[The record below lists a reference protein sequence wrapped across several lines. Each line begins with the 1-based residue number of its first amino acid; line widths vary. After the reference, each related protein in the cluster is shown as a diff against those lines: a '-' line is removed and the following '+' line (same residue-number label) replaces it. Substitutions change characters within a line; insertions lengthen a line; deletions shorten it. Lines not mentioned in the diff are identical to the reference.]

1 MVKLVR
7 FTKILAVNILILSV
21 IALFFELVLQF
32 VAALRP
38 SYSVLFLEPDS
49 RVGWKMVPNFKWTWA
64 GNYWYANAF
73 SVDVK
78 SNSMGFRGGEIHEK
92 KPVGTARIA
101 MLGDSFVEAIQVP
114 LGKTS
119 SKLIQSIMGGL
130 DGENTWEVMNFGV
143 SNYGVGQYL
152 LLWENYVKNYSP
164 DYVVFIISDLQM
176 GRSLSEYRAGS
187 FGSTKGKLLS
197 IRPVYRLDEDGSKQ
211 LYPQKDY
218 EQFVSLQTQ
227 LINSSFAGNRSK
239 RKDNGLIS
247 PSYFN
252 SIRLRVE
259 SKLSGQKTKSQPLSI
274 SKISREEILR
284 VNYLIM
290 KDLAHQVSSSGAKL
304 IMLDAS
310 RHFGDPIST
319 TNFLEKASKELGIHY
334 VPLYQKLIDSD
345 ALGIPT
351 TFHTDGHYNEIG
363 NKILAE
369 QTSSKIKE
377 LLNSG

>member
-1 MVKLVR
+1 MVKFVR
-7 FTKILAVNILILSV
+7 FTKILAINILILSV
-21 IALFFELVLQF
+21 IALFFELVLQL
-32 VAALRP
+32 VAAFRP

-49 RVGWKMVPNFKWTWA
+49 RVGWKMVPNYNWTWA
-64 GNYWYANAF
+64 GNHWYANAF

-78 SNSMGFRGGEIHEK
+78 SNSLGFRGGEIHEK
-92 KPVGTARIA
+92 KPVGAIRVA

-114 LGKTS
+114 LDRTS

-130 DGENTWEVMNFGV
+130 DGENTWEVLNFGV

-152 LLWENYVKNYSP
+152 LLWENYVKDYSP

-218 EQFVSLQTQ
+218 EQFVSLQKQ
-227 LINSSFAGNRSK
+227 LIDSSFAGNRSK

-247 PSYFN
+247 PGYFN
-252 SIRLRVE
+252 SIRLRIE

-290 KDLAHQVSSSGAKL
+290 KDLALQVTSSGAKL

-319 TNFLEKASKELGIHY
+319 TNFLEKASEDLGIHY
-334 VPLYQKLIDSD
+334 VPVYKKLIGSD
-345 ALGIPT
+345 ALGRPT

-363 NKILAE
+363 NMIIAE
-369 QTSSKIKE
+369 QAAGKIKE
-377 LLNSG
+377 LLNAN